1 MKKGEGMHKILIA
14 ATLLGVLIGTAGAEE
29 FYLKLDRT
37 GKVYGP
43 YQTDT
48 GSKVEI
54 GTTTFTV
61 VQKTAGDSA
70 VEKKLGG
77 IKIPKVELRSAALQD
92 AVQFLQMQT
101 RMLDPKKTGVNFVI
115 AQSQSPKKKSSDPF
129 GDFGGGFDMGPM
141 VTLSLKD
148 VSALQVLKSLM
159 DQTGYSYKTS
169 GNTVT
174 IIPKKK

>member
-1 MKKGEGMHKILIA
+1 MHTKFVTAALLSILV
-14 ATLLGVLIGTAGAEE
+14 TTVGAEE
-29 FYLKLDRT
+29 FYLKHDRS
-37 GKVYGP
+37 GKIYGP
-43 YQTDT
+43 FKTEAR
-48 GSKVEI
+48 SKVKI

-61 VQKTAGDSA
+61 VQKTSGGSV
-70 VEKKLGG
+70 VEKKLGA
-77 IKIPKVELRSAALQD
+77 IKIPQVELRSAALQD

-101 RMLDPKKTGVNFVI
+101 RMLDPKKIGVNFVV
-115 AQSQSPKKKSSDPF
+115 AKSQSPKKKSSDPF

-141 VTLSLKD
+141 VTLSMKN

-174 IIPKKK
+174 IIPKK